1 MSTAERPKVG
11 RPVSNT
17 PEQLLERLIQSAVD
31 ILSEQAADADL
42 SVAQLA
48 QRAKVSKKTVYTV
61 VASKE
66 ELIAH
71 VIRHG
76 AQVATTMLD
85 MPVAN
90 AAGAREVLASF
101 LKDWI
106 RFACGPQA
114 VGIYVMAIRER
125 SRYPAIGA
133 AYYRSR
139 NEHGLQQLAA
149 WLRRMHDKQF
159 CPAEDAVMTADLVLT
174 MASAER
180 QRVLALGM
188 DAPFTAEQEARRID
202 AILAFVFRAHAGP
215 DRAAAGRFSDEAA

>member
-1 MSTAERPKVG
+1 MSKTERPKVG

-17 PEQLLERLIQSAVD
+17 PEQLLERLIQAAVD
-31 ILSEQAADADL
+31 ILNEQAADADF
-42 SVAQLA
+42 SVAQVA

-61 VASKE
+61 VTSKE

-85 MPVAN
+85 MPVADQ
-90 AAGAREVLASF
+90 AGARDVLASF
-101 LKDWI
+101 LKEWMS
-106 RFACGPQA
+106 FACGPQA

-149 WLRRMHDKQF
+149 WLKRMQGKQF
-159 CPAEDAVMTADLVLT
+159 CPVDDPVMTADLVLT

-188 DAPFTAEQEARRID
+188 DEPFTPQQQELRIG
-202 AILAFVFRAHAGP
+202 AILRFVFRG
-215 DRAAAGRFSDEAA
+215 